1 MAKAKIMVVEDEAIT
16 AKDLQ
21 MTLQD
26 LEYEVPAVAF
36 TGEEA
41 VQKAGEHKPDLV
53 LMDIVLL
60 DKMDGMEA
68 AEQIRTKFD
77 IPVVYLTAYADEE
90 ILERAKV
97 TEPYGYIVKPFSD
110 KELRSNIEVAL
121 YKHGREKKVREN
133 LDICERFN
141 KLLVQSNLQM
151 HQIKEDNKQFK
162 KRIEELEQRCQ
173 GA

>member
-26 LEYEVPAVAF
+26 LEYEVPAVVF

-41 VQKAGEHKPDLV
+41 VQKAEEHKPDLV

-60 DKMDGMEA
+60 NKMDGIAA
-68 AEQIRTKFD
+68 AEQIRKKFD
-77 IPVVYLTAYADEE
+77 IPVVYLTAYADENT
-90 ILERAKV
+90 LERAKV
-97 TEPYGYIVKPFSD
+97 TEPYGYIVKPFND
-110 KELRSNIEVAL
+110 KEVRSSIEVAL
-121 YKHGREKKVREN
+121 YKHRIEKKLREQ
-133 LDICERFN
+133 LDISERFN

-151 HQIKEDNKQFK
+151 HQIKEDNKRFK